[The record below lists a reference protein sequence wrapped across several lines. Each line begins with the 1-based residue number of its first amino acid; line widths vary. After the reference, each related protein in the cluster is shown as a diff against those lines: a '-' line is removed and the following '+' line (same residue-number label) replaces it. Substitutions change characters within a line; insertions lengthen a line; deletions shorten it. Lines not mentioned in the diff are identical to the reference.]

1 VRAEIARE
9 VRSLIDS
16 QVASRPAP
24 IEYEM
29 AYQVRV
35 AIDRIRFAIAQIEK
49 IGSCPD
55 ISREVSLQLVDALD
69 RLKGADLKFQD
80 NFRKPRALETNPN
93 AVSENGN
100 GCQPHSNVEA
110 MPK

>member
-1 VRAEIARE
+1 MRAEVARA
-9 VRSLIDS
+9 VRSLIDA
-16 QVASRPAP
+16 QVASRPSP

-29 AYQVRV
+29 AYQARI
-35 AIDRIRFAIAQIEK
+35 AIDRIRFAITQIEK

-55 ISREVSLQLVDALD
+55 VSREVNLQLLDALD
-69 RLKGADLKFQD
+69 RLKEADLKFQD
-80 NFRKPRALETNPN
+80 NFRRPRALETIPN

-100 GCQPHSNVEA
+100 GCQPRSNVEA

>member
-1 VRAEIARE
+1 MRANVARE
-9 VRSLIDS
+9 VRLLIDAT
-16 QVASRPAP
+16 VASRPSP

-29 AYQVRV
+29 AYQVRI
-35 AIDRIRFAIAQIEK
+35 AIDRIRFAITQIER
-49 IGSCPD
+49 IGTCPD
-55 ISREVSLQLVDALD
+55 VSREVNLQLLDALD

-80 NFRKPRALETNPN
+80 SFRKPRAMETIPN
-93 AVSENGN
+93 AVSENRN